1 MVIRGT
7 IEEDIVFP
15 TSSLI
20 RILQKYWD
28 TRLFRPKFRLAKL
41 KNTISLYFSKAN
53 GITIL
58 QESGHKSR
66 GHHRISSTLEFALFF
81 SRNPSMILR
90 LDEKDYWNS
99 GNQHTAKLFQVWDH
113 RTLRNHSTQW
123 NHIPYAGHHNL
134 LPLIPWLPVKLLIR
148 FKLRGGYIYFR
159 GYVYSGA
166 QCNRL
171 SLLWVP
177 SFTD

>member
-1 MVIRGT
+1 MT
-7 IEEDIVFP
+7 
-15 TSSLI
+15 
-20 RILQKYWD
+20 RICKFFEITKTMYWQEKLEKYYVLCVLSQLNLFIQNTGEKSKKYKSWD
-28 TRLFRPKFRLAKL
+28 TQRPADKPGTSFQNWTDLSLF
-41 KNTISLYFSKAN
+41 
-53 GITIL
+53 
-58 QESGHKSR
+58 
-66 GHHRISSTLEFALFF
+66 
-81 SRNPSMILR
+81 
-90 LDEKDYWNS
+90 DEKDYWNS

-123 NHIPYAGHHNL
+123 NHILYARHHNL